1 MRKCFNARNFCKSRS
16 CFSKYHL
23 QGNSYRMK
31 PCNHIPPRDG
41 CRLCWLFDHDPR
53 YRALWGGDPTTVAT
67 SVTTTG
73 ATPPAAGPTPDQLEM
88 LRKIK
93 LHMAS
98 PCQHLGEA
106 LEAKPS
112 CGCGGTLAIL
122 HVCGRHDRCRI
133 SSRDQSHRNCIT
145 CDDYEPRVPDAN

>member
-1 MRKCFNARNFCKSRS
+1 MFLPCK
-16 CFSKYHL
+16 HTT
-23 QGNSYRMK
+23 
-31 PCNHIPPRDG
+31 PRDG
-41 CRLCWLFDHDPR
+41 CRICWLSQNDER
-53 YRALWGGDPTTVAT
+53 YAQLWSADVNARKVAY
-67 SVTTTG
+67 
-73 ATPPAAGPTPDQLEM
+73 APAPDRSPGLNPDQLEM

-93 LHMAS
+93 LHMSA

-133 SSRDQSHRNCIT
+133 SSRDQSNRNCIT
-145 CDDYEPRVPDAN
+145 CDDYKPRAKDEN

>member
-1 MRKCFNARNFCKSRS
+1 MFLPCK
-16 CFSKYHL
+16 HTT
-23 QGNSYRMK
+23 
-31 PCNHIPPRDG
+31 PRDG
-41 CRLCWLFDHDPR
+41 CRICWLSQNDER
-53 YRALWGGDPTTVAT
+53 YAQLWSADVNTRRVTYAPAPDRAPGLN
-67 SVTTTG
+67 
-73 ATPPAAGPTPDQLEM
+73 PDQLEM

-93 LHMAS
+93 LHMSS

-133 SSRDQSHRNCIT
+133 SSRDQSNRNCIT
-145 CDDYEPRVPDAN
+145 CDDYEPRAKDAN

>member
-1 MRKCFNARNFCKSRS
+1 MFLPCK
-16 CFSKYHL
+16 HTT
-23 QGNSYRMK
+23 
-31 PCNHIPPRDG
+31 PRDG
-41 CRLCWLFDHDPR
+41 CRICWLSQNDER
-53 YRALWGGDPTTVAT
+53 YAQLWSADVGARRVTYAPAPDRAPGLSPE
-67 SVTTTG
+67 
-73 ATPPAAGPTPDQLEM
+73 QLEM

-133 SSRDQSHRNCIT
+133 SSRDQSNRNCIT

>member
-1 MRKCFNARNFCKSRS
+1 MFLPCK
-16 CFSKYHL
+16 HTT
-23 QGNSYRMK
+23 
-31 PCNHIPPRDG
+31 PRDG
-41 CRLCWLFDHDPR
+41 CRICWLSQNDER
-53 YRALWGGDPTTVAT
+53 YAQLW
-67 SVTTTG
+67 SVDVG
-73 ATPPAAGPTPDQLEM
+73 ARRVTYSPAPDRSPGLNPDQLEM

-133 SSRDQSHRNCIT
+133 SSRDQSQRNCIT

>member
-1 MRKCFNARNFCKSRS
+1 
-16 CFSKYHL
+16 
-23 QGNSYRMK
+23 MK
-31 PCNHIPPRDG
+31 PCNHTPPRDG

-53 YRALWGGDPTTVAT
+53 YRALWGGDPETVAT

-73 ATPPAAGPTPDQLEM
+73 ATPPATGPDQLEM

-93 LHMAS
+93 QHIS
-98 PCQHLGEA
+98 KPCVHLGMA

-122 HVCGRHDRCRI
+122 HSCDRHEKCRI
-133 SSRDQSHRNCIT
+133 SSRDQSHRTCVS
-145 CDDYEPRVPDAN
+145 CDDYVPRSNYGIRPDDRDGDL

>member
-1 MRKCFNARNFCKSRS
+1 MDGYNNA
-16 CFSKYHL
+16 
-23 QGNSYRMK
+23 MK
-31 PCNHIPPRDG
+31 PCNHTPPRDG

-73 ATPPAAGPTPDQLEM
+73 ATPPATGPTPDQLEM

-93 LHMAS
+93 LHMSS

-133 SSRDQSHRNCIT
+133 SSRDQSNRNCVS
-145 CDDYEPRVPDAN
+145 CDDYEPRVPDEN

>member
-1 MRKCFNARNFCKSRS
+1 
-16 CFSKYHL
+16 
-23 QGNSYRMK
+23 MK
-31 PCNHIPPRDG
+31 PCNHASAHPS
-41 CRLCWLFDHDPR
+41 CRLCWLYDHDPR
-53 YRALWGGDPTTVAT
+53 YRSLWGGDPATVAT

-73 ATPPAAGPTPDQLEM
+73 ATPPAAGPTLEQLEM

-93 LHMAS
+93 LHIAS

-133 SSRDQSHRNCIT
+133 SSRDQSNRNCIT

>member
-1 MRKCFNARNFCKSRS
+1 MFWLLHYARSTSNHCD
-16 CFSKYHL
+16 
-23 QGNSYRMK
+23 NYRMK
-31 PCNHIPPRDG
+31 PCNHTPPRDG
-41 CRLCWLFDHDPR
+41 CRLCWLYDHDSR

-73 ATPPAAGPTPDQLEM
+73 ATPPATGPTPDQLEM

-93 LHMAS
+93 LHMSA

-133 SSRDQSHRNCIT
+133 SSRDQSNRNCIT
-145 CDDYEPRVPDAN
+145 CDDYEPRAKDEN